1 MSTKLV
7 KKLLQVTATSSVDAS
22 LVEAQIKKKK
32 RGKRNNVN
40 ETPLVEE
47 KKKDTLVR
55 HHISTLVGLDH
66 AMASATTKS
75 GPHSKSRG
83 LNRKDSSKIP
93 SKRAATKPIILG
105 NSRSSSSALQ
115 NQPLQPTIQKRAY
128 QKQRKQKKLQDIAKL
143 LQKTKKKMAK
153 SNLSKSK

>member
-7 KKLLQVTATSSVDAS
+7 KKLLQVTATASVDALLS
-22 LVEAQIKKKK
+22 VAQINKKK
-32 RGKRNNVN
+32 RGKRNSVN

-55 HHISTLVGLDH
+55 HHISTLVGLDQ

-75 GPHSKSRG
+75 GRHSKSRG

-93 SKRAATKPIILG
+93 TKKVATKPIILG

-128 QKQRKQKKLQDIAKL
+128 QKERKQKKLQDIAKL

-153 SNLSKSK
+153 TNLSKSK